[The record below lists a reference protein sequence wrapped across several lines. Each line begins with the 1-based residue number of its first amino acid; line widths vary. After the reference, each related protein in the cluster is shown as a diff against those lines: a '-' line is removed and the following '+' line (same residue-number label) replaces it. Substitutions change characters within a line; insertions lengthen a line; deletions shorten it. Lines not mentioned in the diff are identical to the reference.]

1 MNSKQVLTGVLAG
14 AAIGAVLGILFAPD
28 KGENTRTKISKK
40 GSDIMDSITQ
50 KFNMLKKEVN
60 ELAENNKVKEEG
72 VTF

>member
-50 KFNMLKKEVN
+50 KFNMLKKEVT